1 MAQPDTLIHAFA
13 RLGDSLRHA
22 ADGLAPGSEASPGA
36 PEDLAPWDELL
47 YRVHEQNAWYTRQQ
61 VLHAMR
67 QWGELLREET
77 LQAWLAGYPAHRPG
91 GLTVALILAGNI
103 PLVGFHDFLC
113 VLITG
118 NRALVK
124 CPSNDRLL
132 LPFLAS
138 RLQESEPALADR
150 IRFVDGTLDG
160 FDAVIATGSNNT
172 SRYFEYYFASRPHI
186 IRKNRN
192 SVALLTGSETG
203 EELQGLAEDVFRY
216 FGMGCRSV
224 SKLFVPRGYN
234 FDDLFKAFYH
244 FRQLTDH
251 QKYANNY
258 DYNKAVYLMSGSDM
272 LDNGFLLLKEDAGMG
287 SPIGTLFY
295 ETYQSLP
302 ELRLLLENQA
312 DDLQCIVGPGGI
324 EGTIPFGMSQKPGL
338 SDYAD
343 GVDTVEFL
351 LRTSTN

>member
-1 MAQPDTLIHAFA
+1 MAHTDRLINAFA
-13 RLGDSLRHA
+13 RLGDSLRQVA
-22 ADGLAPGSEASPGA
+22 TALNTGPEALAEGG
-36 PEDLAPWDELL
+36 EDLAPWKDLL
-47 YRVHEQNAWYTRQQ
+47 QKVYEQNAWYTREQ
-61 VLHAMR
+61 VLYAMQ
-67 QWGELLREET
+67 QWGELLRED
-77 LQAWLAGYPAHRPG
+77 ALADWISAYPRSEPQPR
-91 GLTVALILAGNI
+91 TIALILAGNI

-138 RLQESEPALADR
+138 RLQQAEPVLAER
-150 IRFVDGTLDG
+150 IHFTDGKLDG

-172 SRYFEYYFASRPHI
+172 SRYFEHYFASWPHI

-192 SVALLTGSETG
+192 SVAILTGQESEAQ
-203 EELQGLAEDVFRY
+203 LLALAEDVFRY

-224 SKLFVPRGYN
+224 SKLFVPAGYN
-234 FDDLFKAFYH
+234 FDGLFGAFFE
-244 FRQLTDH
+244 FRHLTDH

-258 DYNKAVYLMSGSDM
+258 DYNKAVYLMSGAPM
-272 LDNGFLLLKEDAGMG
+272 LDNGFLLLKEDPGMG

-295 ETYQSLP
+295 ESYESLP
-302 ELRLLLENQA
+302 ALRRLLESQA
-312 DDLQCIVGPGGI
+312 DALQCVVGPAEINGA
-324 EGTIPFGMSQKPGL
+324 IPFGMSQQPGL

-343 GVDTVEFL
+343 GVDTVDFL
-351 LRTSTN
+351 LRTAAN